1 MRYAIFCK
9 RHFYCSIRAGEG
21 SPAIKKILIVDD
33 NEVFLTELAQSL
45 SDFAWRF
52 QAVTAENGETALGV
66 LESEHVDLVVTDL
79 HMPVMDG
86 FEFLARM
93 RERYPD
99 IPVIV
104 MSAFLDPDVEIKL
117 RSVGV
122 TRCIEKTDIEKMVP
136 MILSN
141 LD

>member
-1 MRYAIFCK
+1 MILIVGFCNVFGG
-9 RHFYCSIRAGEG
+9 RILT
-21 SPAIKKILIVDD
+21 IKKILIVDD
-33 NEVFLTELAQSL
+33 NKVFLSELAQSL
-45 SDFAWRF
+45 GAFAWRF
-52 QAVTAENGETALGV
+52 QAVTAENGEKALAV

-79 HMPVMDG
+79 KMPVMDG
-86 FEFLARM
+86 FEFLSHM
-93 RERYPD
+93 RKTYPD

-117 RSVGV
+117 RSMGV
-122 TRCIEKTDIEKMVP
+122 TRCIEKTDVEKMVP

>member
-1 MRYAIFCK
+1 
-9 RHFYCSIRAGEG
+9 
-21 SPAIKKILIVDD
+21 LIVDD
-33 NEVFLTELAQSL
+33 NKTFLINLAQGL
-45 SDFAWRF
+45 RAFAWRF
-52 QAVTAENGETALGV
+52 QALTAENGEKALAV

-86 FEFLARM
+86 FEFLSRIQKS
-93 RERYPD
+93 YPD

-104 MSAFLDPDVEIKL
+104 MSACLDPDVETKL
-117 RSVGV
+117 RSLGV